1 VTDPYASPEQVR
13 ATVAQQV
20 EAASARTAAVDA
32 LADRLSATT
41 ATVRSLRGE
50 VEVTAD
56 PTGAVHDVRFADA
69 ARELHA
75 ADLGRL
81 VTETIAR
88 AQHEA
93 AERALAAASDALG
106 ADDAVVTRIR
116 DEVRRRPEP
125 PAPGSRQIL

>member
-1 VTDPYASPEQVR
+1 VTDPYGSPEQVH
-13 ATVAQQV
+13 ATVAAQV

-56 PTGAVHDVRFADA
+56 PSGAVRAVHFSDD
-69 ARELHA
+69 ARELRA

-93 AERALAAASDALG
+93 AERALAAASEALG
-106 ADDAVVTRIR
+106 AEDAVVTRIR

-125 PAPGSRQIL
+125 PAPGGRQLL